1 MTDLGHY
8 SFLALLLVFTLRLAL
23 VVVRQRAR

>member
-8 SFLALLLVFTLRLAL
+8 GFLALLVVFTLRLA
-23 VVVRQRAR
+23 RAILRHPLG

>member
-1 MTDLGHY
+1 MTDFGHY
-8 SFLALLLVFTLRLAL
+8 SFLALLLAFTLRLAL